1 MAYISIQP
9 SDFFNTV
16 LYTGNAST
24 QSITGVG
31 FQPDF
36 CWLKKSNATEG
47 HNLFDTVRG
56 VGETIMTSSSNAQAT
71 EANKLTAFNADG
83 FSLGDNSETNGS
95 FDFSSWS
102 WKAGTT
108 TGIDTT
114 GSTITPSSYSF
125 NASAGISIVQ
135 YTGNDTA
142 GAKVPHGLGVAPDLV
157 IVKTLGGSNSWVV
170 QHQVLG
176 PTKYMYLNTTAA
188 EDTNSTRW
196 NDTAPDSV
204 NVTLGSGGNTN
215 GSGGDSP
222 LIMYSFA
229 TKKGF
234 SRFGRF
240 RGNGDV
246 NGSFVFTGFRPA
258 FLLIKKYS
266 GAGDGWYM
274 VDNTN
279 NPKNVV
285 NKNFFADTTG
295 ALSTAGSAASDK
307 NMDFLSNGFK
317 PRTTNGEV
325 NQSNEQYIYIAFSAF
340 PMVSSNSKAGVAR

>member
-47 HNLFDTVRG
+47 HNLFDTTRG
-56 VGETIMTSSSNAQAT
+56 VGKTIMTSSSNAQAT

-95 FDFSSWS
+95 FDFSSWN
-102 WKAGTT
+102 WKMGTT
-108 TGIDTT
+108 SVPSG
-114 GSTITPSSYSF
+114 GSTTPSAVSF
-125 NASAGISIVQ
+125 NADAGMGIYK
-135 YTGNDTA
+135 YTGTCSA
-142 GAKVPHGLGVAPDLV
+142 ATIAHGLGAAPDCV
-157 IVKTLGGSNSWVV
+157 ITKNLDTGTDYWNVNIFS
-170 QHQVLG
+170 VLG
-176 PTKYMYLNTTAA
+176 NDGRLYLN
-188 EDTNSTRW
+188 DTSDNSASSAPW
-196 NDTAPDSV
+196 NDTAPTS
-204 NVTLGSGGNTN
+204 TLIHLGTSGETNSGGQEVV
-215 GSGGDSP
+215 
-222 LIMYSFA
+222 MYAFVN
-229 TKKGF
+229 KKGF

-240 RGNGDV
+240 RGNGAVD
-246 NGSFVFTGFRPA
+246 GSFVFTGFRPA

-295 ALSTAGSAASDK
+295 ALSTAGTAASDK

-317 PRTTNGEV
+317 VRTTNGEV
-325 NQSNEQYIYIAFSAF
+325 NQSNQQYVYMAFAEF
-340 PMVSSNSKAGVAR
+340 PMVSSNSKAGTAR

>member
-102 WKAGTT
+102 WKATT

-114 GSTITPSSYSF
+114 GSTITPSS
-125 NASAGISIVQ
+125 
-135 YTGNDTA
+135 
-142 GAKVPHGLGVAPDLV
+142 
-157 IVKTLGGSNSWVV
+157 
-170 QHQVLG
+170 
-176 PTKYMYLNTTAA
+176 
-188 EDTNSTRW
+188 
-196 NDTAPDSV
+196 
-204 NVTLGSGGNTN
+204 
-215 GSGGDSP
+215 
-222 LIMYSFA
+222 
-229 TKKGF
+229 
-234 SRFGRF
+234 
-240 RGNGDV
+240 
-246 NGSFVFTGFRPA
+246 
-258 FLLIKKYS
+258 
-266 GAGDGWYM
+266 
-274 VDNTN
+274 
-279 NPKNVV
+279 
-285 NKNFFADTTG
+285 
-295 ALSTAGSAASDK
+295 
-307 NMDFLSNGFK
+307 
-317 PRTTNGEV
+317 
-325 NQSNEQYIYIAFSAF
+325 
-340 PMVSSNSKAGVAR
+340 